1 MALKEYKLPFGRGF
15 QTVMLP
21 EEHVSDV
28 LEGVPTAACDIKEAT
43 VECMRRP
50 MAPRRLPKKY
60 KKATRS
66 ASSWRISPARGTMPA
81 ISPSM
86 WLMN

>member
-21 EEHVSDV
+21 EEHVSNV

-43 VECMRRP
+43 IE
-50 MAPRRLPKKY
+50 
-60 KKATRS
+60 
-66 ASSWRISPARGTMPA
+66 SPARGTMPA

-86 WLMN
+86 WSMN

>member
-28 LEGVPTAACDIKEAT
+28 LEGVPTAACDIK
-43 VECMRRP
+43 
-50 MAPRRLPKKY
+50 
-60 KKATRS
+60 
-66 ASSWRISPARGTMPA
+66 
-81 ISPSM
+81 
-86 WLMN
+86 

>member
-28 LEGVPTAACDIKEAT
+28 CTDSCL
-43 VECMRRP
+43 R
-50 MAPRRLPKKY
+50 Y
-60 KKATRS
+60 
-66 ASSWRISPARGTMPA
+66 
-81 ISPSM
+81 
-86 WLMN
+86 